1 MLKSIFFIKKDR
13 VVEII
18 YKFVL
23 SLENNMTNKFIQEI
37 NSGSKSASIKKEIL
51 CYYINNGENTLADL
65 GREINLSIPT
75 VTKLVGELMEDGYVI
90 DFGKQ
95 ETAGG
100 RRPNIYGLNHDSG
113 YFVGV
118 DINHFDMNIGMI
130 NFNGV
135 MVDSNMN
142 IPYEVGHSAEKFEE
156 LCSIIEDFLNHSG
169 VSREK
174 IISMGVNIS
183 GRVNTRS
190 GHSYSYF
197 YFDERPLTE
206 IFSERFDMS
215 VSIDND
221 SRAMTYGE
229 FLSGC
234 IQGEKNIVFIN
245 ATWGLGMGLIINGE
259 LYYGKS
265 GFSGE
270 VGHFPTFSNEVLC
283 HCGKKG
289 CLETEAS
296 GSYIHRVFMEKL
308 KSGSTSILSKKYKKG
323 ENITLADIVNSALKD
338 DVMAIEL
345 IEEVG
350 STLGKA
356 IAGLINIFNPELVV
370 IGGILA
376 QAGDYLFLPLR
387 SAVKKYSLNL
397 VNSDTSLKLSKL
409 GDKSG
414 IIGACMLARSKTVGL
429 INQ

>member
-1 MLKSIFFIKKDR
+1 
-13 VVEII
+13 
-18 YKFVL
+18 
-23 SLENNMTNKFIQEI
+23 MTNKFIQEI
-37 NSGSKSASIKKEIL
+37 NSGSKNALLKREIL
-51 CYYINNGENTLADL
+51 CYYINHGENTLADL
-65 GREINLSIPT
+65 GKEMSLSIPT
-75 VTKLVGELMEDGYVI
+75 VTKLVGELIEDGYVI

-100 RRPNIYGLNHDSG
+100 RRPNIYGLNQNSG

-135 MVDSNMN
+135 MVNSKMN
-142 IPYEVGHSAEKFEE
+142 IPYRVDHSAEKFEE
-156 LCSIIEDFLNHSG
+156 LCVIIEDFLNNSG
-169 VSREK
+169 VPREK
-174 IISMGVNIS
+174 IISMGINIS

-197 YFDERPLTE
+197 YIDERPLTE
-206 IFSERFDMS
+206 IFSERLDMN

-229 FLSGC
+229 FLNGC
-234 IQGEKNIVFIN
+234 VKGEKNVVYIN

-270 VGHFPTFSNEVLC
+270 VGHYPTFDNETLC

-289 CLETEAS
+289 CLETQAS
-296 GSYIHRVFMEKL
+296 GSFVHRVFMEKL
-308 KSGSTSILSKKYKKG
+308 KNGSSSVLSKKYKKG
-323 ENITLADIVNSALKD
+323 EEIRLMDIINSALQD
-338 DVMAIEL
+338 DMLSIEL

-350 STLGKA
+350 FTLGKA

-370 IGGILA
+370 IGGIMA
-376 QAGDYLFLPLR
+376 QAGDYLLLPLR
-387 SAVKKYSLNL
+387 SSIKKYSLNL

-414 IIGACMLARSKTVGL
+414 ILGACMLARSKTIGL
-429 INQ
+429 IKS